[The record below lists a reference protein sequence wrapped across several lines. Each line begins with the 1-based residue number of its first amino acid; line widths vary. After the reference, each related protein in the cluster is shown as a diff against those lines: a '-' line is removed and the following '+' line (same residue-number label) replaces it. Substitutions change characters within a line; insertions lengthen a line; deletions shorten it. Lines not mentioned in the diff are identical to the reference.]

1 MVRVTS
7 FNYLGIIHGLC
18 YIVFMCY
25 EEEEEYDH
33 YEEHDPLHSE
43 AHTNYYRLREDADSS
58 ANRIVVKYPLPIDEL
73 KCSSW
78 DEDEKHPFYGVDWQR
93 TYYRFKFREE
103 KYEHRNVYVVDKE
116 GYLRFVRNGN
126 NGDKET
132 PEEADKEEGWYVV
145 NDHVQFRNLTG
156 RDSDKEDDFYT
167 GCITINRYFECDK
180 EQGQHDIRIEFDLTF
195 KDGKVINI
203 YQNTKYICNIARH
216 KIKEYRLD
224 WKTWETSDKYKALEK
239 YYWHPLDT
247 IEQKSHNA
255 VEKISTFFNVIINR
269 VCGWCRF
276 QKSRHLERY

>member
-1 MVRVTS
+1 
-7 FNYLGIIHGLC
+7 
-18 YIVFMCY
+18 MCY
-25 EEEEEYDH
+25 EEDEPYDH
-33 YEEHDPLHSE
+33 YEEHDPLYSE

-73 KCSSW
+73 KYSSW
-78 DEDEKHPFYGVDWQR
+78 NEEEEQKHPFYGVDWQR

-103 KYEHRNVYVVDKE
+103 KHEHRNVYVVDEE

-203 YQNTKYICNIARH
+203 HQNTKYICNIARH
-216 KIKEYRLD
+216 KRKQQEDEYQERVD
-224 WKTWETSDKYKALEK
+224 SDSYKRMQR
-239 YYWHPLDT
+239 YWWTPLDKT
-247 IEQKSHNA
+247 QEKTCGAIEKTSCFFQGNFHKIISIIKF
-255 VEKISTFFNVIINR
+255 EK
-269 VCGWCRF
+269 WRF
-276 QKSRHLERY
+276 PK